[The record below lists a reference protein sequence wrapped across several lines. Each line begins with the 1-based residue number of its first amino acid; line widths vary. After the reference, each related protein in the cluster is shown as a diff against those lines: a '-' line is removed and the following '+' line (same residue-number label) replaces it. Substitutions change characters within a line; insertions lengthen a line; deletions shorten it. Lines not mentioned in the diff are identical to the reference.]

1 MINFRYHVVSLTAVF
16 LALAIGLVVGT
27 AALNGPVADS
37 LKENVNALRKDNQ
50 QMRQTVNSL
59 QKELDME
66 EDFAAQTAPLILPGK
81 LAGRRVLVVSLSTGR
96 EHTEGVVKM
105 LQLAGANVT
114 GRIDIQDKFISPD
127 SATNNN
133 LLELAV
139 TAARPNS
146 VPTGNLPGNGHG
158 VETSSALLASVLL
171 DRPAGSPP
179 VTDADRKVVLQTYAT
194 AGYLTSENNKVA
206 GPAEA
211 VVLVTG
217 QPYVDKDSAKKDESV
232 VKIAEQFDHNG
243 ALVVGGMGS
252 AGGNV
257 VAVVRGDPVLSQTIS
272 TVDNANTVQGQVV
285 TTLALVQQL
294 TEKKSGQ
301 YGVGDNAA
309 GGLLPK
315 LPQ

>member
-37 LKENVNALRKDNQ
+37 LKENVNALRKDNS
-50 QMRQTVNSL
+50 QMRQSVNSL

-66 EDFAAQTAPLILPGK
+66 EDFAAEMAQVVLPGK
-81 LAGRRVLVVSLSTGR
+81 LTGHRVLVLSLPSGR
-96 EHTEGVVKM
+96 DHTDGVVKM
-105 LQLAGANVT
+105 LQLAGASVT
-114 GRIDIQDKFISPD
+114 GRIDIQDKFINPD
-127 SATNNN
+127 SNNN
-133 LLELAV
+133 LLELANGAQV
-139 TAARPNS
+139 PGLPSNS
-146 VPTGNLPGNGHG
+146 HG

-171 DRPAGSPP
+171 DRAQGSPA
-179 VTDADRKVVLQTYAT
+179 VTEAERRSVLQSYAT
-194 AGYLTSENNKVA
+194 AGYLTPEDKISGA
-206 GPAEA
+206 AEA

-232 VKIAEQFDHNG
+232 VKIAEQFDRSG
-243 ALVVGGMGS
+243 AIVVGGMGS

-272 TVDNANTVQGQVV
+272 TVDNANTVQGQLV
-285 TTLALVQQL
+285 TTLALVQQV

-309 GGLLPK
+309 SLLPK

>member
-37 LKENVNALRKDNQ
+37 LKERVNGLSKDNQ
-50 QMRQTVNSL
+50 QMRQSVNSL

-66 EDFAAQTAPLILPGK
+66 EDFAAEMAQVYLPGK
-81 LAGRRVLVVSLSTGR
+81 LAGRRVLVLSLPSGR
-96 EHTEGVVKM
+96 DHTEGVVKM

-114 GRIDIQDKFISPD
+114 GRIDIQDKFINPD
-127 SATNNN
+127 SNNN
-133 LLELAV
+133 LLELAS
-139 TAARPNS
+139 S
-146 VPTGNLPGNGHG
+146 VQVSGLPGNGHG

-171 DRPAGSPP
+171 DRPQGTPAVSE
-179 VTDADRKVVLQTYAT
+179 AQRRAVLQSYAT
-194 AGYLTSENNKVA
+194 AGYLTPEDKVSGA
-206 GPAEA
+206 AEA
-211 VVLVTG
+211 VVLVSG
-217 QPYVDKDSAKKDESV
+217 QPYPDKDSAEKDKSV
-232 VKIAEQFDHNG
+232 VKIAEQFDRAG
-243 ALVVGGMGS
+243 AIVVGGMGS

-272 TVDNANTVQGQVV
+272 TVDDANTVQGQLV
-285 TTLALVQQL
+285 TALALAQQV
-294 TEKKSGQ
+294 TEKKAGQ

-309 GGLLPK
+309 AILPK

>member
-37 LKENVNALRKDNQ
+37 LKERVNGLSKDNSL
-50 QMRQTVNSL
+50 MRQSVNNL

-66 EDFAAQTAPLILPGK
+66 EDFAAEMAQVVLPGK
-81 LAGRRVLVVSLSTGR
+81 LSGRRVLVLSLPSGR
-96 EHTEGVVKM
+96 DHTEGVVKM

-114 GRIDIQDKFISPD
+114 GRLDVQDKFINPD
-127 SATNNN
+127 SNNN

-146 VPTGNLPGNGHG
+146 VPTAGLPGNGHG

-171 DRPAGSPP
+171 DRPQGSPA
-179 VTDADRKVVLQTYAT
+179 VTDADRRAVVQQYVSS
-194 AGYLTSENNKVA
+194 GYLTAEDKITGA
-206 GPAEA
+206 AEA
-211 VVLVTG
+211 VVLVSG
-217 QPYVDKDSAKKDESV
+217 QPYVDKFSAEKDESV
-232 VKIAEQFDHNG
+232 VKIAEQFDRTG
-243 ALVVGGMGS
+243 AIVVGGMGS

-257 VAVVRGDPVLSQTIS
+257 VSVVRGDPVLAQTIS
-272 TVDNANTVQGQVV
+272 TVDNANTVQGQLV
-285 TTLALVQQL
+285 TSLALLQQL
-294 TEKKSGQ
+294 TEKKAGQ

-309 GGLLPK
+309 ALLPK

>member
-37 LKENVNALRKDNQ
+37 LKERVNGLSKDNSL
-50 QMRQTVNSL
+50 MRQSVNNL

-66 EDFAAQTAPLILPGK
+66 EDFAAEMAQVVLPGK
-81 LAGRRVLVVSLSTGR
+81 LSGRRVLVLSLPSGR
-96 EHTEGVVKM
+96 DHTEGVVKM

-114 GRIDIQDKFISPD
+114 GRIDVQDKFVNPD
-127 SATNNN
+127 SNNN

-146 VPTGNLPGNGHG
+146 VPTSGLPGNGHG

-171 DRPAGSPP
+171 DRPQGQPA
-179 VTDADRKVVLQTYAT
+179 VADADRRAVVQQYVTS
-194 AGYLTSENNKVA
+194 GYLTSENKIA
-206 GPAEA
+206 GAAEA
-211 VVLVTG
+211 VVLVSG
-217 QPYVDKDSAKKDESV
+217 QPYVDKFSAEKDESV
-232 VKIAEQFDHNG
+232 VKIAEQFDRTG
-243 ALVVGGMGS
+243 AIVVAGMGS

-257 VAVVRGDPVLSQTIS
+257 VSVVRGDPVLAQTIS
-272 TVDNANTVQGQVV
+272 TVDNANTVQGQLV
-285 TTLALVQQL
+285 TSLALMQQL
-294 TEKKSGQ
+294 TEKKAGQ

-309 GGLLPK
+309 ALLPK

>member
-27 AALNGPVADS
+27 AALNGPVADT
-37 LKENVNALRKDNQ
+37 LKETVNSLRKDNS
-50 QMRQTVNSL
+50 QMRQSVNSL

-66 EDFAAQTAPLILPGK
+66 EDFAAEIAQVLLPGK
-81 LAGRRVLVVSLSTGR
+81 LTGRRVAVLSLPSGR
-96 EHTEGVVKM
+96 DHTEGVVKM
-105 LQLAGANVT
+105 LEAAGADVT
-114 GRIDIQDKFISPD
+114 DRIDVQDKFINPD
-127 SATNNN
+127 SNNN

-146 VPTGNLPGNGHG
+146 VPAAGLPSNSHG
-158 VETSSALLASVLL
+158 VETSSALLANVLL

-179 VTDADRKVVLQTYAT
+179 VTDADRRAAIQAYAS
-194 AGYLTSENNKVA
+194 AGYLTPADKIS

-217 QPYVDKDSAKKDESV
+217 QPYVDKDSAEKDESV
-232 VKIAEQFDHNG
+232 VKIAEQFDRTG
-243 ALVVGGMGS
+243 AIVVGGMGS

-257 VAVVRGDPVLSQTIS
+257 VAVVRGDPVLAQTIS
-272 TVDNANTVQGQVV
+272 TVDNANTVQGQLV

-294 TEKKSGQ
+294 TEKKAGQ
-301 YGVGDNAA
+301 YGVGDNAQ
-309 GGLLPK
+309 GLLPK

>member
-37 LKENVNALRKDNQ
+37 LKERVNGLSKDNSL
-50 QMRQTVNSL
+50 MRQSVNSL

-66 EDFAAQTAPLILPGK
+66 EDFAAEMAQVILPGK
-81 LAGRRVLVVSLSTGR
+81 LNGRRVLVLSLPSGR
-96 EHTEGVVKM
+96 DHTEGVMKM

-114 GRIDIQDKFISPD
+114 ARIDVQDKFINPD
-127 SATNNN
+127 SNNN

-146 VPTGNLPGNGHG
+146 VPTSGLPGNGHG

-171 DRPAGSPP
+171 DRPQGSPA
-179 VTDADRKVVLQTYAT
+179 VSDADRRAVVQQYTNS
-194 AGYLTSENNKVA
+194 GYLTPQDKIGGA
-206 GPAEA
+206 AEA
-211 VVLVTG
+211 VVLVSG
-217 QPYVDKDSAKKDESV
+217 QPYVDKYSAEKDESV
-232 VKIAEQFDHNG
+232 VKIAEQFDRTG
-243 ALVVGGMGS
+243 AIVVGGMGS

-257 VAVVRGDPVLSQTIS
+257 VSVVRGDPVLSQTIS
-272 TVDNANTVQGQVV
+272 TVDNANTVQGQLV
-285 TTLALVQQL
+285 TSLALVQQL
-294 TEKKSGQ
+294 TEKKAGQ
-301 YGVGDNAA
+301 YGVGDNASA
-309 GGLLPK
+309 LLPR

>member
-37 LKENVNALRKDNQ
+37 LKERVNGLSKDNSL
-50 QMRQTVNSL
+50 MRQSVNNL

-66 EDFAAQTAPLILPGK
+66 EDFAAEMAQVVLPGK
-81 LAGRRVLVVSLSTGR
+81 LSGRRVLVLSLPSGR
-96 EHTEGVVKM
+96 DHTEGVVKM

-114 GRIDIQDKFISPD
+114 GRIDVQDKFVNPD
-127 SATNNN
+127 SNNN

-146 VPTGNLPGNGHG
+146 VPTSGLPGNGHG

-171 DRPAGSPP
+171 DRPQGQPA
-179 VTDADRKVVLQTYAT
+179 VTDADRRAVVQQYVTS
-194 AGYLTSENNKVA
+194 GYLTSENKIA
-206 GPAEA
+206 GAAEA
-211 VVLVTG
+211 VVLVSG
-217 QPYVDKDSAKKDESV
+217 QPYVDKFSAEKDESV
-232 VKIAEQFDHNG
+232 VKIAEQFDRTG
-243 ALVVGGMGS
+243 AIVVAGMGS

-257 VAVVRGDPVLSQTIS
+257 VSVVRGDPVLAQTIS
-272 TVDNANTVQGQVV
+272 TVDNANTVQGQLV
-285 TTLALVQQL
+285 TSLALVQQL
-294 TEKKSGQ
+294 TEKKAGQ

-309 GGLLPK
+309 ALLPK